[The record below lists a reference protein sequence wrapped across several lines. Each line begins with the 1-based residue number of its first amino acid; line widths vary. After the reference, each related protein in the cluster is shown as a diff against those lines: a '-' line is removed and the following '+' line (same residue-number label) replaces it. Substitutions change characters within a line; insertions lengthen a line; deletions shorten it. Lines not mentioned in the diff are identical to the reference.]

1 MSPKARR
8 LTASVETQSLP
19 WQRVTPSDRPA
30 SATVVPLFP
39 RAERPAAA
47 IEDITLPSLSAER
60 LATAESAAYA
70 HGHAEGYHAG
80 QKATMAQATAM
91 VRSLSSA
98 LKELSSL
105 RTEMMRRSE
114 HDLVRLAIALAEGIV
129 LREVDFDRS
138 LLISMAEAAI
148 ARLGEKTTATI
159 RLNPDDYQ
167 AALRAGVVVKDEG
180 TSVMPDPAV
189 AAGGCL
195 VGTPFGEIDAGI
207 DTQMRELARA
217 LVGTDDISELP
228 AAAAPPYGLAAGA

>member
-1 MSPKARR
+1 MSPRARR
-8 LTASVETQSLP
+8 LPESVDAQSPP
-19 WQRVTPSDRPA
+19 WHRRPPA
-30 SATVVPLFP
+30 ARTGTVVPLFP
-39 RAERPAAA
+39 RGERPAESV
-47 IEDITLPSLSAER
+47 EDVALPSLTAER
-60 LATAESAAYA
+60 IAAAESAAYT

-98 LKELSSL
+98 LKDLASL

-138 LLISMAEAAI
+138 LLTMMAEAAI
-148 ARLGEKTTATI
+148 GRLGEKTTATI

-167 AALRAGVVVKDEG
+167 AALRAGVTVKDDG
-180 TSVMPDPAV
+180 VGVMPDPSIEP
-189 AAGGCL
+189 GGCRIE
-195 VGTPFGEIDAGI
+195 TPFGEIDAGV

-217 LVGTDDISELP
+217 LVGTDDIAEVPAP
-228 AAAAPPYGLAAGA
+228 AAPRYGLAAGA